1 MVPRRVSTLP
11 SEAFNT
17 MFKSDYHN
25 RLIFIIIIT
34 SLFSCQS
41 LNRILPSKAVLD
53 AKSFQQKAAED
64 IKYKAQRVS
73 MPYMPFIMFGV
84 KYKHDWVISPS
95 HDRLDMIEI
104 AEVQLPKNKTTW
116 VVKES
121 LQPHLNQVLLYSDDK
136 LGTAFPEIPLQMQAR
151 KLDIMQNED
160 EKSIKLQ
167 TDYNGSFGQ
176 RVMIEATSKKKL
188 KKLKKRNGSTMGHSK
203 EQVLAILDLPER
215 TQAKVKKITID
226 DQHQKVNKILG
237 LKNFSFL
244 VRQTQAGIS
253 TSNYLFSR
261 DSQQQLNFEYI
272 DKSINEEWTFDELKQ
287 DAVLKT
293 ENAFRK
299 SEYHFTKEKEYWLL
313 THARVVDLLNN
324 NDVLFEISFLSPL
337 PDLRYQF
344 DGKFRTSYVMN
355 VNEQFGHATGQIE
368 LEWTN
373 AAQIKLTLLPE
384 EPKWTKDRPI
394 TNIIRI
400 QGDNVG
406 IESLIMR

>member
-1 MVPRRVSTLP
+1 M
-11 SEAFNT
+11 
-17 MFKSDYHN
+17 
-25 RLIFIIIIT
+25 
-34 SLFSCQS
+34 
-41 LNRILPSKAVLD
+41 
-53 AKSFQQKAAED
+53 
-64 IKYKAQRVS
+64 
-73 MPYMPFIMFGV
+73 
-84 KYKHDWVISPS
+84 
-95 HDRLDMIEI
+95 
-104 AEVQLPKNKTTW
+104 
-116 VVKES
+116 
-121 LQPHLNQVLLYSDDK
+121 
-136 LGTAFPEIPLQMQAR
+136 
-151 KLDIMQNED
+151 
-160 EKSIKLQ
+160 
-167 TDYNGSFGQ
+167 
-176 RVMIEATSKKKL
+176 
-188 KKLKKRNGSTMGHSK
+188 
-203 EQVLAILDLPER
+203 
-215 TQAKVKKITID
+215 
-226 DQHQKVNKILG
+226 
-237 LKNFSFL
+237 
-244 VRQTQAGIS
+244 
-253 TSNYLFSR
+253 
-261 DSQQQLNFEYI
+261 NFEYI
-272 DKSINEEWTFDELKQ
+272 DKSINEEWTFDEFKQ

-355 VNEQFGHATGQIE
+355 VNEQVGHATGQIE